1 MKVNIVD
8 SHSGKIVEK
17 WRIIALSTR
26 INFYYQCSRYC
37 LFVFLLNVKVSSIT
51 EYFCNI
57 KEFFISNSM
66 FYYRLKKNSLVRK
79 IKLVEKKWIKMI
91 KELGDGIYYA
101 CNPSTQETLAREAQ
115 SWSHN
120 KPNIILCLS
129 SFTIIS
135 WGPGKWLTSPT

>member
-8 SHSGKIVEK
+8 SRSGKIVEK

-57 KEFFISNSM
+57 KEFCISNSM
-66 FYYRLKKNSLVRK
+66 FYYRLKKQLSEGNEVSRK
-79 IKLVEKKWIKMI
+79 KLIKMI
-91 KELGDGIYYA
+91 KELGGGIYYA

-120 KPNIILCLS
+120 KPNISYVYPVSQLYQEALAND
-129 SFTIIS
+129 
-135 WGPGKWLTSPT
+135 